1 MVDTIVDGKK
11 RRILSRIAQGPFIP
25 FSSTLPSSS
34 TWPVAYLSLDDQER
48 ERETQLRRDLD
59 RYMADLLSS
68 LWLLGSFS
76 SPLTTLVGAR
86 WFRHAR
92 SCRSSSSPF
101 DVRWENDGRVG
112 GELLFFACVYNA
124 TSCLIDPSSGSSWSP
139 RETGRL
145 SSSLARSDDDK
156 SWSITLSLSS
166 PFQFRAPPFPPAIW
180 LIPFFA
186 SLIMTASVAAA
197 IV

>member
-1 MVDTIVDGKK
+1 MACCISFT
-11 RRILSRIAQGPFIP
+11 RRPR
-25 FSSTLPSSS
+25 
-34 TWPVAYLSLDDQER
+34 ER
-48 ERETQLRRDLD
+48 ERERDPVEKG
-59 RYMADLLSS
+59 
-68 LWLLGSFS
+68 LGSIH
-76 SPLTTLVGAR
+76 G
-86 WFRHAR
+86 R
-92 SCRSSSSPF
+92 SFVVVVAPGLLFLPF
-101 DVRWENDGRVG
+101 DNAGWSSVVSPRTVLSLFFVSFRCSVG
-112 GELLFFACVYNA
+112 KRRTGWGELLFCACVYNA

>member
-25 FSSTLPSSS
+25 FSSTLLPSSS
-34 TWPVAYLSLDDQER
+34 TWPVAYLSLDDQERER

-112 GELLFFACVYNA
+112 G
-124 TSCLIDPSSGSSWSP
+124 
-139 RETGRL
+139 
-145 SSSLARSDDDK
+145 SSSFVRVC
-156 SWSITLSLSS
+156 
-166 PFQFRAPPFPPAIW
+166 
-180 LIPFFA
+180 
-186 SLIMTASVAAA
+186 IMRQVA
-197 IV
+197 